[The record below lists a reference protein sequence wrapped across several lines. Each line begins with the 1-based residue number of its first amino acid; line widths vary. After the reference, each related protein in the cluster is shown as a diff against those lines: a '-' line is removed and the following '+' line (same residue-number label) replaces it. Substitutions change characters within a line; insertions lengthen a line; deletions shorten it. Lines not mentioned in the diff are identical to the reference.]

1 MNSASGLAMAAH
13 GVGSVRDRLSVSGR
27 LMTRF
32 SQCQRRCCANRLTSL
47 RLIHYGRAVN
57 SKRRKAMSLQI
68 TGATIDQLSKKLE
81 AFSASLSDAER
92 TLFKG
97 MLEGHGLS

>member
-1 MNSASGLAMAAH
+1 
-13 GVGSVRDRLSVSGR
+13 
-27 LMTRF
+27 
-32 SQCQRRCCANRLTSL
+32 
-47 RLIHYGRAVN
+47 
-57 SKRRKAMSLQI
+57 MSLQI

-97 MLEGHGLS
+97 MLEGHGLSDDTLAKVTGGSSFALSQHSHFSQIAPRLDSGFFTHLMAW